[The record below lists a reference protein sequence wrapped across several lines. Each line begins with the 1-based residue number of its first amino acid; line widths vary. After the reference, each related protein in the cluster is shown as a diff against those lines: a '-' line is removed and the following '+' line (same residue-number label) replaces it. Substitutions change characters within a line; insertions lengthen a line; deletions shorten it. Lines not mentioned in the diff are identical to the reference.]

1 MEAKT
6 TYKAKCIKGF
16 REKTYNSLRLGA
28 TIELSEKDIQS
39 WQTRGYITRSNFIYD
54 PVILDPKNI
63 QVFKV
68 IETYLPVEPKIK

>member
-16 REKTYNSLRLGA
+16 REKTYSLRLGA

-39 WQTRGYITRSNFIYD
+39 
-54 PVILDPKNI
+54 
-63 QVFKV
+63 
-68 IETYLPVEPKIK
+68 